1 MLYHTGRTSHD
12 KFWPDFKN
20 TLIKFTFSD
29 QPITIA
35 LLHFKDPLIHA
46 QCISKYKKFWKRKD
60 TPFPQKTAGFYDHV
74 YMGKCYDMWQGFLNF
89 CFVFFFFLTWNIP
102 DPDDPEYIK
111 NLQRPAEVKEDL
123 QQMENRSRVSLIL
136 NSQAFKDELEQV
148 VEEQLRNGPYPASL
162 IALQQITDLLLPH
175 SRVGLGS
182 LARGIQITCLFCG

>member
-89 CFVFFFFLTWNIP
+89 CFVFFFFDLKYPRSWWSWVHQ
-102 DPDDPEYIK
+102 E
-111 NLQRPAEVKEDL
+111 PAASC
-123 QQMENRSRVSLIL
+123 RSKGRFAA
-136 NSQAFKDELEQV
+136 NGEQV
-148 VEEQLRNGPYPASL
+148 TCVTYTEQP
-162 IALQQITDLLLPH
+162 
-175 SRVGLGS
+175 
-182 LARGIQITCLFCG
+182 GIQRRIGAGSWGTVAQRAIPGQSHSLTTDHRPITTPLQGRPRKFS